1 MITRDDIVIRKAI
14 LHILDTD
21 HGECILSSA
30 LLNPGPEMH
39 DFIRNHIYKIVS
51 SDDTKNCVFDSEF
64 SPIHSILEAWEESND
79 ASFIET
85 SRMIANKLYV
95 AMGEGLNIPAA
106 SRVPEAAVV
115 VASLLAQSQ
124 RKLLIAPRHA
134 GRRKGKNND

>member
-21 HGECILSSA
+21 RGDCILSSA

-39 DFIRNHIYKIVS
+39 DFIRNHVYKIVS

-64 SPIHSILEAWEESND
+64 SPIRSILESWDESND

-85 SRMIANKLYV
+85 SQTIANKLYV
-95 AMGEGLNIPAA
+95 AMGEGLDIPAA
-106 SRVPEAAVV
+106 D
-115 VASLLAQSQ
+115 LLFVTFQT
-124 RKLLIAPRHA
+124 
-134 GRRKGKNND
+134 

>member
-1 MITRDDIVIRKAI
+1 MFDAGYQKGELMITRDDIVIRKAI

-21 HGECILSSA
+21 RGDCILSSA

-64 SPIHSILEAWEESND
+64 SPIYAILESWDESND

-85 SRMIANKLYV
+85 SQTIANKLYA
-95 AMGEGLNIPAA
+95 AMGKETRRVIQGLDDDKSNGII
-106 SRVPEAAVV
+106 RVLSFKHGFKE
-115 VASLLAQSQ
+115 
-124 RKLLIAPRHA
+124 KE
-134 GRRKGKNND
+134 K